1 MMHSRIRF
9 RQTLFA
15 TIFLGLACLSTFS
28 FAQTAAVPKKAGA
41 NSEST
46 SANASSESKVRD
58 IDGVAAVVNTGFITR
73 KEIDDRI
80 ASLQKQGAKLPS
92 EIATLRKAILDRL
105 IIEKVQLQEAEQDG
119 VTVSEKELNKII
131 DDIIARNKTTFA
143 DFKAKVVAS
152 GMSFDRYKEMLRNDI
167 VMSRYREREVE
178 SKIKI
183 SDAEVD
189 NFIAE
194 QSIAKR
200 GVTRPV
206 SSLPNATGGLEEIDI
221 AQIFVPVDPNA
232 GAGAQAEGKKKAE
245 MLLRDARGDVDF
257 LQLGEMASKEN
268 PKIKFQELGYRT
280 PDRLPQL
287 FYEAVRNIG
296 GGQLANSVVKSP
308 AGYHVLKV
316 LDRRSASGS
325 QPQQAPSQPPE
336 QEAVSSG
343 APQNIMIT
351 QTLSRHILLKNRAG
365 LSDQDAE
372 RRLAGYRAQV
382 VAKTAD
388 FGELAKKYSEDG
400 SAANGGNLGWMGPGE
415 LVPEFEQA
423 MNRLQIG
430 EVSPPVKTE
439 FGWHLIQVLERR
451 QAELTTEKQR
461 EFAKA
466 AIRQRKFEQAY
477 QDWLRQLRDSAT
489 VKILNVED
497 AATGNR

>member
-1 MMHSRIRF
+1 MTYYRIHLKHI
-9 RQTLFA
+9 LFA
-15 TIFLGLACLSTFS
+15 IIFSGLALLSITS
-28 FAQTAAVPKKAGA
+28 GAQTAGVPKKVTS
-41 NSEST
+41 NLESPSNNT
-46 SANASSESKVRD
+46 SSDSKVRD

-80 ASLQKQGAKLPS
+80 VTLQKQGAKLPS
-92 EIATLRKAILDRL
+92 DVVALRKAILERL

-119 VTVSEKELNKII
+119 VTVSEKELTRII
-131 DDIIARNKTTFA
+131 DDIVTRNKTTLA
-143 DFKAKVVAS
+143 EFKAKVIAS
-152 GMSFDRYKEMLRNDI
+152 GMSYERYKEMLRNDV

-183 SDAEVD
+183 SDAEID

-194 QSIAKR
+194 QSRGRGGAVRPIANTPSAAG
-200 GVTRPV
+200 GV
-206 SSLPNATGGLEEIDI
+206 EEIDI
-221 AQIFVPVDPNA
+221 AQIFIPADANA
-232 GAGAQAEGKKKAE
+232 GAGAQAEAKKKAE
-245 MLLRDARGDVDF
+245 SLLKDARGDVDF
-257 LQLGEMASKEN
+257 LQLGEMAAKEN

-296 GGQLANSVVKSP
+296 GGQVANNVVKSP

-316 LDRRSASGS
+316 LDRRSGGGQQQTA
-325 QPQQAPSQPPE
+325 PQAPA
-336 QEAVSSG
+336 QEAATLG
-343 APQNIMIT
+343 APQNIAIT

-382 VAKTAD
+382 IAKTAD

-466 AIRQRKFEQAY
+466 AIRQRKFDQAY

>member
-1 MMHSRIRF
+1 MTHSRIRF
-9 RQTLFA
+9 RQTLLA
-15 TIFLGLACLSTFS
+15 AIFSGLALLSTFS
-28 FAQTAAVPKKAGA
+28 FSQTAAVPKKAGA
-41 NSEST
+41 NSESV
-46 SANASSESKVRD
+46 SVNASPPSKIRD

-80 ASLQKQGAKLPS
+80 LTLQKQGTKLPS
-92 EIATLRKAILDRL
+92 DSIALRKSILERL
-105 IIEKVQLQEAEQDG
+105 IIEKVQLQEAQQNG
-119 VTVSEKELNKII
+119 FVVSDKELNKII
-131 DDIIARNKTTFA
+131 DDIVVRNKTTLSE
-143 DFKAKVVAS
+143 FKAKVIAS
-152 GMSFDRYKEMLRNDI
+152 GMSFERYQQMLRDDI
-167 VMSRYREREVE
+167 VMNRYRESEVG

-183 SDAEVD
+183 SEAEID

-194 QSIAKR
+194 QSMGKGAAAR
-200 GVTRPV
+200 AASNSPV
-206 SSLPNATGGLEEIDI
+206 AANAIDEIDV
-221 AQIFVPVDPNA
+221 AQIFVPVDSNA

-257 LQLGEMASKEN
+257 LQLGELASKEN
-268 PKIKFQELGYRT
+268 PKIKVQELGYRT

-296 GGQLANSVVKSP
+296 GGQLANNVVKSP

-316 LDRRSASGS
+316 LDRRSTASNP
-325 QPQQAPSQPPE
+325 QPRQAGD
-336 QEAVSSG
+336 QEAVAPGSS
-343 APQNIMIT
+343 QNILIT
-351 QTLSRHILLKNRAG
+351 QTLSRHILLKNRSG

-382 VAKTAD
+382 VAKTVD

-400 SAANGGNLGWMGPGE
+400 SAANGGNLGWMSPGE

-430 EVSPPVKTE
+430 EVSQPVKTE
-439 FGWHLIQVLERR
+439 YGWHLIQVLERR
-451 QAELTTEKQR
+451 DAQLSAEKQR

-466 AIRQRKFEQAY
+466 AIRQRKFDQAY

>member
-1 MMHSRIRF
+1 MTYYRMNLKRI
-9 RQTLFA
+9 LMA
-15 TIFLGLACLSTFS
+15 IIISCLGLLSITS
-28 FAQTAAVPKKAGA
+28 DAQTTSTSKKTG
-41 NSEST
+41 NNVEST
-46 SANASSESKVRD
+46 NNNPSSDGRVRD

-80 ASLQKQGAKLPS
+80 LTLQKQGAKLPS
-92 EIATLRKAILDRL
+92 DVVALRKAILERL
-105 IIEKVQLQEAEQDG
+105 IIEKVQLQDAEQEG
-119 VTVSEKELNKII
+119 IAVSEKELTRIV
-131 DDIIARNKTTFA
+131 DDIVTRNKTTLA
-143 DFKAKVVAS
+143 EFKAKVIAS
-152 GMSFDRYKEMLRNDI
+152 GMSYERYKEMLRNDI
-167 VMSRYREREVE
+167 VMSRFREREVE

-183 SDAEVD
+183 SDAEID
-189 NFIAE
+189 NFITE
-194 QSIAKR
+194 QSRGRGGSIRPIANTASAVG
-200 GVTRPV
+200 GV
-206 SSLPNATGGLEEIDI
+206 EEIDI
-221 AQIFVPVDPNA
+221 AQIFIPADANA
-232 GAGAQAEGKKKAE
+232 GAGAQAEAKKKAE
-245 MLLRDARGDVDF
+245 SLLKDARGDVDF
-257 LQLGEMASKEN
+257 LQLGEMAAKEN

-296 GGQLANSVVKSP
+296 GGQVANNVVKSP

-316 LDRRSASGS
+316 LDRRSGASS
-325 QPQQAPSQPPE
+325 QPSQAPA
-336 QEAVSSG
+336 QEAATPG
-343 APQNIMIT
+343 APQNIAIT
-351 QTLSRHILLKNRAG
+351 QTLSRHILLKNRSG

-400 SAANGGNLGWMGPGE
+400 SAANGGKLGWMGPGE

-466 AIRQRKFEQAY
+466 AIRQKKFEQAY